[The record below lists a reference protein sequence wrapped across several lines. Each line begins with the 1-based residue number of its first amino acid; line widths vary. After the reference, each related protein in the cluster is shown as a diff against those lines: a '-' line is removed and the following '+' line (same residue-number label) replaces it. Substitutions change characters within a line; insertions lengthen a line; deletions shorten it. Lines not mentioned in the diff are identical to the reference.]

1 MAPGETCPLC
11 GSRAIKFAPASQRPG
26 LLTTEKHMRVSPTV
40 ASSPA
45 KFVRAHN
52 PSVGRQPL
60 LNALRRHWP
69 EYVMEGVEL
78 GLYMI
83 ATCVFLVLL
92 EYPTS
97 PIHQALP
104 DPALRRVLIGIA
116 MGMTAIG
123 IIYSPLGQRSGAH
136 FNPAVTLTFF
146 RLGKVEFWDTAFYA
160 AAHFIGGLLG
170 VVLSALVLGELLA
183 HPSVRYAVTVPG
195 MVGVGVAFLAEVV
208 ISFLQMS
215 VILRFSNN
223 PRLAHFTGLFAGTLI
238 ATYIGL
244 EAPYSGMSM
253 NPARTFAS
261 AVPAQI
267 WTALWLYFTA
277 PPLGMLLA
285 AELYVRQYG
294 IHKVFCAKL
303 HHHNDKRCIFHCN
316 WKQLSVAHGQLSV
329 SDTRADAH
337 IDPGTDYGKLPG
349 GNDGQVNHS
358 AKKTS

>member
-1 MAPGETCPLC
+1 MAPRETCLPC
-11 GSRAIKFAPASQRPG
+11 GSRAVNSAPASQRPG

-136 FNPAVTLTFF
+136 FNPAVTVTFF
-146 RLGKVEFWDTAFYA
+146 RLGKVEFWDAVFYGA
-160 AAHFIGGLLG
+160 AQFIGGLLG
-170 VVLSALVLGELLA
+170 VVLSVLVLGEFLA
-183 HPSVRYAVTVPG
+183 HPSARYAVTVPG
-195 MVGVGVAFLAEVV
+195 IAGVGAAFLAEVI

-215 VILRFSNN
+215 LILRSSNTL
-223 PRLAHFTGLFAGTLI
+223 RLARFTGLFAGAMI
-238 ATYIGL
+238 ATYISL

-261 AVPAQI
+261 ALPAQI

-294 IHKVFCAKL
+294 IHQVFCAKL
-303 HHHNDKRCIFHCN
+303 HHNNNKRCIFHCN
-316 WKQLSVAHGQLSV
+316 WKQLSSSSGQLTV
-329 SDTRADAH
+329 SDA
-337 IDPGTDYGKLPG
+337 
-349 GNDGQVNHS
+349 
-358 AKKTS
+358 